1 MTSLPGIADNVIQQI
16 GTSEGVRRQYGFDIL
31 TAVVKRDW
39 QYIAAAKSECAMVQR
54 RHQREVQK
62 EKKWSE
68 RLGDVADNGTDITIV
83 VAVGGVWSNNGL
95 AMTVVVAVRGVLS
108 RQQIRQQQLLLVFIR
123 QSQGSIK

>member
-1 MTSLPGIADNVIQQI
+1 MCHGAEETPARGSKG
-16 GTSEGVRRQYGFDIL
+16 
-31 TAVVKRDW
+31 
-39 QYIAAAKSECAMVQR
+39 
-54 RHQREVQK
+54 
-62 EKKWSE
+62 KKWSE
-68 RLGDVADNGTDITIV
+68 RLGDVADNGTAITVV